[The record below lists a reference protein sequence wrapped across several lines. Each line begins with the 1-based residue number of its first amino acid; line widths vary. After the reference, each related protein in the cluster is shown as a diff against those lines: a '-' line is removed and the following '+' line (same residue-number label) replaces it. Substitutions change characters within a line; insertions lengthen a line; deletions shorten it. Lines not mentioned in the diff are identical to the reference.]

1 VFVTKG
7 FLAYRNQIVGI
18 HAPKAEEQQLREF
31 YEQFVANRK
40 TLRAFCAIFGT
51 RALNDKATS
60 ILKRDIDV
68 LPWLEGRER
77 WRLSWWEKSLSEDV
91 VEYASDFIRL
101 GQNSRLLREKVSAN
115 HLQTFSDTFIKM
127 LGSVY
132 SNLRASEFGLLDGL
146 AFQAFCFGKE
156 SDLDWPS
163 DWSGQLREVIYREHG
178 DALRTVRI
186 LRFYEGN
193 TIIMVKPDRLRY
205 WIPSTAI
212 RDADE
217 TLVDLQR
224 QGY

>member
-1 VFVTKG
+1 
-7 FLAYRNQIVGI
+7 
-18 HAPKAEEQQLREF
+18 
-31 YEQFVANRK
+31 
-40 TLRAFCAIFGT
+40 
-51 RALNDKATS
+51 
-60 ILKRDIDV
+60 
-68 LPWLEGRER
+68 
-77 WRLSWWEKSLSEDV
+77 
-91 VEYASDFIRL
+91 
-101 GQNSRLLREKVSAN
+101 
-115 HLQTFSDTFIKM
+115 M